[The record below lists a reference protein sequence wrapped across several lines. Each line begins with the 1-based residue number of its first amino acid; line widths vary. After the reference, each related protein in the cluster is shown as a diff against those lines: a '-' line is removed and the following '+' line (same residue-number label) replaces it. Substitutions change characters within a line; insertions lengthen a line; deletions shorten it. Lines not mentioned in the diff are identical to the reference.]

1 MSDNS
6 SDSEGSTGWTI
17 INNEGSDTETLGCEN
32 VGLEHDQSVSE
43 GPPAQEEE
51 KTSGGPLEK
60 AEDIA
65 GSSIEVIPV
74 PVNSAD
80 VEAIFEVHEEK
91 LDFENSISACATSDD
106 SDIITLESLPTEEIG
121 QKEGES
127 PAEEILGNEEYN
139 LGSSTSSQYN
149 FSGPKTA
156 FTSEISADESSSDES
171 TEKPS
176 SSVRKRR
183 HRSSVESSTETE
195 MRTPGEHEVQQ
206 RQQQGQFSSTLNK
219 CILIAL
225 VVAISMGF
233 GHFYGTTQIKER
245 QKLFEKSR
253 ELEINDMK
261 DDLFHCQKE
270 QEATEGS
277 KSHTEDL
284 QVQLK
289 QTEVEKQS
297 LESKQKGLKIDNQ
310 QLKKSLELEERAL
323 SSLQEELRKLREQIR
338 ILESKGSGTESILA
352 ENQKLKD
359 HIEEEKQRIRSF
371 VSQKETLVA
380 EAQMLRRELDR
391 ERKITYD
398 LKDKLEHLSSTQP
411 EADTEENELK
421 TSQETDELRARLTE
435 LERKL
440 TFEQH
445 RSDLWEKLYL
455 EAKEQKEGFGTKNS
469 REGHEQGKKSK
480 ETLFSAVQGTFDAVK
495 NSTKEFVKHQKEK
508 IKQAKEAVKENLK
521 KFTDSVKSTFRHFKD
536 STRNLFDRNKGKKFS
551 QKQQK
556 TKMPANDCHESHECA
571 QKAEK
576 QHKGNKQK
584 DSWKFRHRQSPFTQ
598 THFEE
603 TEKDVS
609 KDFQSSEQNENW
621 KCSPGRLC
629 SKQEDD
635 YMKSRK
641 GCSGVFE
648 CAHRESMSLFNKA
661 LDPIKADE
669 FNQLLQAYVMQ
680 EVDNFHHWAEL
691 QKFISRF
698 FHNGIF
704 IHDQMLFTDFVNDVE
719 DYLEDIKE
727 YQKGSPD
734 VFEDLD
740 DYVYKHFFG
749 EAYGTSQPYESSP
762 FNQRIGPRPRKHNW
776 KQQSQTHYK
785 KESKWN
791 KPGRHGRQMAN
802 VEIKLGPMPFD
813 PRY

>member
-1 MSDNS
+1 MSANS
-6 SDSEGSTGWTI
+6 SDSEGSSGWTI
-17 INNEGSDTETLGCEN
+17 INNEGSDTETLGYEN
-32 VGLEHDQSVSE
+32 GGVEHDQSVSE
-43 GPPAQEEE
+43 GPPPQKEEE
-51 KTSGGPLEK
+51 TADGSLELKT
-60 AEDIA
+60 EDNSVA

-74 PVNSAD
+74 PVISD
-80 VEAIFEVHEEK
+80 IEATPEVHEEK
-91 LDFENSISACATSDD
+91 LDFESSVCACAASDD
-106 SDIITLESLPTEEIG
+106 SDIVTLESLPVEEIG
-121 QKEGES
+121 QQECES
-127 PAEEILGNEEYN
+127 PVEEIVGLDEYN
-139 LGSSTSSQYN
+139 LGSSSSSQYN
-149 FSGPKTA
+149 FSAPKIA

-171 TEKPS
+171 TDKPC

-183 HRSSVESSTETE
+183 LRSSVESSTETE
-195 MRTPGEHEVQQ
+195 VRPDGEHEVQQQ

-245 QKLFEKSR
+245 QRLFEKIRTLQIS
-253 ELEINDMK
+253 DVK
-261 DDLFHCQKE
+261 DDVFE
-270 QEATEGS
+270 EDNEGS

-284 QVQLK
+284 EVRLK

-297 LESKQKGLKIDNQ
+297 LESQQQGLKLDNQ
-310 QLKKSLELEERAL
+310 QLKNSLELEERAL

-338 ILESKGSGTESILA
+338 ILESKGAGTESILA

-359 HIEEEKQRIRSF
+359 HLEEEKQRIWNF
-371 VSQKETLVA
+371 VNQKETLVA
-380 EAQMLRRELDR
+380 EAQMLRRELDK
-391 ERKITYD
+391 ERKITQD
-398 LKDKLEHLSSTQP
+398 LKDKLEQLSNSQP
-411 EADTEENELK
+411 VADTEEELK
-421 TSQETDELRARLTE
+421 TSEETGELHARLSE

-445 RSDLWEKLYL
+445 RSDLWERLYL
-455 EAKEQKEGFGTKNS
+455 EAKEQKEDSGAKNYW
-469 REGHEQGKKSK
+469 EKQGQGKKSK
-480 ETLFSAVQGTFDAVK
+480 ETLFSTVQDTFDAVK

-536 STRNLFDRNKGKKFS
+536 STRNLFNRNKGKKFG

-556 TKMPANDCHESHECA
+556 TKKTMDDCHKSDECA
-571 QKAEK
+571 QKYEK
-576 QHKGNKQK
+576 HHKADKQK
-584 DSWKFRHRQSPFTQ
+584 DSWKFKHKISPFTQ
-598 THFEE
+598 TNYKE
-603 TEKDVS
+603 TGKHDTEDL
-609 KDFQSSEQNENW
+609 QSSAQNENW
-621 KCSPGRLC
+621 KCSPGHSC
-629 SKQEDD
+629 SKQDD
-635 YMKSRK
+635 AYMKSQK

-648 CAHRESMSLFNKA
+648 CAHQESMSLFNKA

-669 FNQLLQAYVMQ
+669 FSQLLQAYVMQ

-719 DYLEDIKE
+719 DYLEDMKE
-727 YQKGSPD
+727 YQKGSHD

-749 EAYGTSQPYESSP
+749 EAYGPSQPYERPP
-762 FNQRIGPRPRKHNW
+762 FKQREGPRHRKHKW
-776 KQQSQTHYK
+776 KQQSQPPYK
-785 KESKWN
+785 KESKWS